1 MVDYVWYIK
10 IMNLKVYSQL
20 FVAIEVMGRC
30 IVGIT
35 MDVWTAFVFSNTF
48 FHAVP
53 CRLSPQAEIFLRDSD
68 FLTPTVPKATLD

>member
-1 MVDYVWYIK
+1 MDYVWYIK

-20 FVAIEVMGRC
+20 FGAIEVMGMEWN
-30 IVGIT
+30 G
-35 MDVWTAFVFSNTF
+35 TAFVFSNTF
-48 FHAVP
+48 FQAVP